1 LSPLGVIDMSANP
14 RRIYQDFSLNFTVL
28 VSFILYI
35 NRSAQVADDRNT
47 QIVLKHYAGLLQNVF
62 K

>member
-1 LSPLGVIDMSANP
+1 MSANP